1 MYCSIAFVL
10 FSILLFFILMSLIMI
25 DLSRSKKFTNGTWI
39 DRDGNLLVMK
49 LQKRKI
55 LLSFGVNTE
64 NDEYELTEKEYSYI
78 CTKIPF
84 SSTYKIRVSNGV
96 CVSINIVSGIA
107 TVYDKKK
114 KIGKFAK
121 NNLITFD

>member
-1 MYCSIAFVL
+1 MYLIIILVVFY
-10 FSILLFFILMSLIMI
+10 ILLFFVFASIII
-25 DLSRSKKFTNGTWI
+25 FDIVKCRKFTNGTWI

-49 LQKRKI
+49 LGPRKI

-64 NDEYELTEKEYSYI
+64 NDEYELTEKEYTYH
-78 CTKIPF
+78 CMKIPF
-84 SSTYKIRVSNGV
+84 SSTYKIKVSNGIHI
-96 CVSINIVSGIA
+96 SINTISGIA
-107 TVYDKKK
+107 TVYNKKK